1 MLLADAF
8 DAFDRFDGPSPA
20 RARMLRPRP
29 LSQRE
34 QQTCRNCRLMHLM
47 NLMGLSPA
55 RGRDVS
61 GNRQS
66 AQTRSDLTLKRWL
79 RPIPGS
85 LRQARALDQTISRL
99 CDCFFILSSLKR
111 PSGIAGDGISGIF
124 LKGFRIL
131 VCCLQSPVLRD
142 FRIREEGAIFQR
154 IVRWL

>member
-8 DAFDRFDGPSPA
+8 DAFDGFDGLSPSPHAASASTLPERATNRPKLPFDAFDEFDGPVSGP
-20 RARMLRPRP
+20 RPRCF
-29 LSQRE
+29 R
-34 QQTCRNCRLMHLM
+34 
-47 NLMGLSPA
+47 
-55 RGRDVS
+55 
-61 GNRQS
+61 NRQS

-85 LRQARALDQTISRL
+85 LRQARALDQTISRV
-99 CDCFFILSSLKR
+99 CACFLILSSLKR
-111 PSGIAGDGISGIF
+111 PSAGIAGDGISGIF